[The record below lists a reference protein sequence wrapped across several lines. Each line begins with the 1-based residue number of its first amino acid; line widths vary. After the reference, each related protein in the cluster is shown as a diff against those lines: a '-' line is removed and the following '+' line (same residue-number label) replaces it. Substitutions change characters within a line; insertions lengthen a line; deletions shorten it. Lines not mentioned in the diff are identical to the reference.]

1 MSKAASSR
9 HPAFPRSRAT
19 IGGSH
24 NFIAASF
31 MRTVISA
38 HRFVVSR
45 LTLSEP
51 ATDDIHLDAGFQKS
65 CCGHSYVA
73 LPLEGQRRGLAVHG
87 RNMIAPAFARS
98 ADALGTLTVSAGRP

>member
-1 MSKAASSR
+1 
-9 HPAFPRSRAT
+9 
-19 IGGSH
+19 
-24 NFIAASF
+24 

-38 HRFVVSR
+38 YRFVVSR

-73 LPLEGQRRGLAVHG
+73 LPLEGQRRGGLTVHG
-87 RNMIAPAFARS
+87 RNIIVPAFARS
-98 ADALGTLTVSAGRP
+98 ADSLGSRLN

>member
-1 MSKAASSR
+1 
-9 HPAFPRSRAT
+9 PRSRPT
-19 IGGSH
+19 VGGSH
-24 NFIAASF
+24 NFTPASF

-38 HRFVVSR
+38 YRFVVSR

-87 RNMIAPAFARS
+87 RNMIAPAFAPS
-98 ADALGTLTVSAGRP
+98 ADPPGAPPPGGGRPRP

>member
-1 MSKAASSR
+1 
-9 HPAFPRSRAT
+9 
-19 IGGSH
+19 
-24 NFIAASF
+24 

-38 HRFVVSR
+38 YRFVVSR